1 MSQHVKIQLIQDELT
16 LTREVT
22 ARRKNMDTL
31 TCLKAACNLV
41 CKSIDNLQEHH
52 QRAKANGVKLS
63 AALKWTKPCTIKVTV
78 DDVVQFHSEELLTS
92 AGFKYIFRPQTF
104 KKLRIHLEAAFEQVE
119 VWSNSKIDYK

>member
-1 MSQHVKIQLIQDELT
+1 MPQHVKIQLIQDDLT

-41 CKSIDNLQEHH
+41 CKSIDNLYEHH
-52 QRAKANGVKLS
+52 TKAKAKGVKLS
-63 AALKWTKPCTIKVTV
+63 AHHKITKPCTIKLTV
-78 DDVVQFHSEELLTS
+78 DDVVQFHSDELLTS
-92 AGFKYIFRPQTF
+92 AGFKYVFRPQTF

-119 VWSNSKIDYK
+119 VWSHSKIDYK